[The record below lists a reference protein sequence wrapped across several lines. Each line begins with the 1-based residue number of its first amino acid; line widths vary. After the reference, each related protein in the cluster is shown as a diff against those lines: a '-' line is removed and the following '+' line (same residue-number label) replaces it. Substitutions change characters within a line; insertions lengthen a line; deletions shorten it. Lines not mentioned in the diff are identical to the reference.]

1 MKIAIVTCSPQND
14 YSRARSLR
22 AAVAACPGVE
32 ALIIRNSH
40 KSRLRYPEV
49 MLKIC
54 KARLADRPD
63 AYMLTFR
70 GYEMFLFMALTFA
83 RKPIIFDE
91 LINFTEWMEEQGR
104 LREGS
109 IPYQLFRRWYAW
121 LAGHARII
129 LADTDA
135 HAQYSAILN
144 MLSIKRYQTVPVGT
158 DEEIFFPATGLP
170 SEKKQFSVLYY
181 GHMVA
186 LHGLSHV
193 LEAAFLLKDQPNIN
207 FRLIGGKKQGK
218 VAKACAEAER
228 AGARVTHESWLP
240 LEDLPE
246 AIHEAGL
253 VLGGPFGNTLQS
265 QFVIT
270 GKTHQVLA
278 CAAPVLIGEN
288 RVHEGFRDKQ
298 NCLIVPQADP
308 RALAEAI
315 VWAAEHPA
323 ELAQIGKAGRQLY
336 EQHFSQKIVNK
347 LIQDT
352 IETNLKSSNSAGS
365 V

>member
-14 YSRARSLR
+14 YPRARSLR
-22 AAVAACPGVE
+22 TAVAACPGVE
-32 ALIIRNSH
+32 TLIIRNSH

-49 MLKIC
+49 MLNIC
-54 KARLADRPD
+54 KTRLVDRPD
-63 AYMLTFR
+63 AYLLTFR
-70 GYEMFLFMALTFA
+70 GYEMFLFMALTFV

-104 LREGS
+104 LKAGS
-109 IPYQLFRRWYAW
+109 IPYRLFRHWYAW
-121 LAGHARII
+121 LAGRARII

-135 HAQYSAILN
+135 HAEYSATLN
-144 MLSIKRYQTVPVGT
+144 MLSVKRYKTVPVGT
-158 DEEIFFPATGLP
+158 DEEIFSPGTELP
-170 SEKKQFSVLYY
+170 FEKKQFTVLYY

-193 LEAAFLLKDQPNIN
+193 LEAAVLLKDQANIN
-207 FRLIGGKKQGK
+207 FRLVGGKKQGK

-228 AGARVTHESWLP
+228 AGARITHESWLP

-288 RVHEGFRDKQ
+288 RVHEGFQDKQ
-298 NCLIVPQADP
+298 NCLVVPQADP
-308 RALAEAI
+308 RALVDAI
-315 VWAAEHPA
+315 TWAANHPS
-323 ELAQIGKAGRQLY
+323 ELARIGKAGRQLY
-336 EQHFSQKIVNK
+336 EQHFSQQTVNK
-347 LIQDT
+347 LVREIV
-352 IETNLKSSNSAGS
+352 EAL
-365 V
+365 